1 MKELT
6 EEEKRKITERYKA
19 IRRGESKAEYVGI
32 PDEFR
37 IKEEETQKKGKPET
51 ENSHSIGY
59 LYAKGLYLA
68 GYRPISKEDFW
79 KNKESEKPNDSKE
92 KPTEL

>member
-1 MKELT
+1 MIKLT
-6 EEEKRKITERYKA
+6 EEEKRKITERFKA
-19 IRRGESKAEYVGI
+19 IHRGEIKAEYVGI

-37 IKEEETQKKGKPET
+37 IKEEETQKKENPES

-68 GYRPISKEDFW
+68 GYRPRSKEDFW
-79 KNKESEKPNDSKE
+79 KNKES
-92 KPTEL
+92 

>member
-19 IRRGESKAEYVGI
+19 IRRGEIKAEYVGI

-37 IKEEETQKKGKPET
+37 IEEEERRKKEKPET
-51 ENSHSIGY
+51 EHAHSIGY
-59 LYAKGLYLA
+59 LYSKGLYLA
-68 GYRPISKEDFW
+68 WYRPRPKEDFW
-79 KNKESEKPNDSKE
+79 INKESINPNESKE